1 MAEALC
7 VCTLEGGLL
16 EVTEMRDSIS
26 RSSIYSLSSQ
36 CCSRKHRK
44 EHAEALDTD
53 AIKKQSYLQTMTC
66 TKAHSLVKNMTFI
79 STQDTQ
85 RCLWNCTLYVFLHN
99 TLDQWFSIHVLG
111 THCSAHF
118 VFSLFNTPDSD
129 HQLIKR
135 EIHVLNWVSDKRDI
149 QNVQSS
155 VSPGPGLKTTA
166 LDTI

>member
-7 VCTLEGGLL
+7 VCMLEGGLL

-79 STQDTQ
+79 STQDRHTEMPVELYIVCVSAQ
-85 RCLWNCTLYVFLHN
+85 YSRSVVFNPGPGDPLLCTFCV
-99 TLDQWFSIHVLG
+99 SP
-111 THCSAHF
+111 
-118 VFSLFNTPDSD
+118 LFNTPDSD

-135 EIHVLNWVSDKRDI
+135 EIHVLNRVCQIRETYKMCRAVCPQDQD
-149 QNVQSS
+149 
-155 VSPGPGLKTTA
+155 
-166 LDTI
+166 

>member
-1 MAEALC
+1 MFLASIYSLYNTYQILLDRNMAEALC
-7 VCTLEGGLL
+7 VCTLEGDLL

-79 STQDTQ
+79 STQDRHTEMPVE
-85 RCLWNCTLYVFLHN
+85 LY
-99 TLDQWFSIHVLG
+99 I
-111 THCSAHF
+111 
-118 VFSLFNTPDSD
+118 
-129 HQLIKR
+129 I
-135 EIHVLNWVSDKRDI
+135 
-149 QNVQSS
+149 S
-155 VSPGPGLKTTA
+155 VSAQYSRSVVFNPGPGDPLLCTFCMSLLSDK
-166 LDTI
+166 LGSVHGSPS